1 MLTLVERYPD
11 LGQDLAKYVLEREQ
25 GKDPDATIQDNPDWV
40 VRCSCLHCFPTWEVE
55 DNAVL
60 HATANRNARSKT
72 LPKSRSLQRQQTRQ
86 PLRSLSDQGD
96 GQFRRSGR

>member
-1 MLTLVERYPD
+1 MLMLVERFPD

-25 GKDPDATIQDNPDWV
+25 GKDPGATIQDNPEWA
-40 VRCSCLHCFPTWEVE
+40 VRCSRLHCCPTWEVE

-60 HATANRNARSKT
+60 YSTANRNARNKT

-86 PLRSLSDQGD
+86 RLRNLSDRDD
-96 GQFRRSGR
+96 GQFRW